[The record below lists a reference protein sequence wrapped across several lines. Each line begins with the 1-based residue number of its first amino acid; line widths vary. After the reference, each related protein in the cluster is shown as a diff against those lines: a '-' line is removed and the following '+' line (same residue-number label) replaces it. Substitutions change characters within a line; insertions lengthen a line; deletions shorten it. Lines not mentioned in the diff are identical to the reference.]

1 MVTSCFAVFTLSY
14 LLINFPSG
22 PILNYF
28 GYSPTLKTCTAI
40 IVVAVWLRYY
50 VSVNY
55 PESFV
60 LILACQVLVSTTQ
73 CLLGN
78 AGPGIVTRWFPVK
91 EIAFATTLG
100 VLAQTGGLSAGICMA
115 TFWIDDDDGKNREQG
130 REHF

>member
-1 MVTSCFAVFTLSY
+1 M
-14 LLINFPSG
+14 
-22 PILNYF
+22 
-28 GYSPTLKTCTAI
+28 
-40 IVVAVWLRYY
+40 
-50 VSVNY
+50 
-55 PESFV
+55 